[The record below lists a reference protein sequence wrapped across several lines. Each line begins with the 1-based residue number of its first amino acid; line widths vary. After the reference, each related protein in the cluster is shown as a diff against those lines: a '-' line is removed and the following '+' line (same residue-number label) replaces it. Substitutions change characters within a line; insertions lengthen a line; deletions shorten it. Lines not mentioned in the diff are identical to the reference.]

1 MKVLTIFLLARY
13 SFIFLIQNQHRM
25 HILLV
30 EDEPAVATMLNKG
43 LTEEGHTVTIAP
55 DGKIG
60 LQMATDN
67 PFSVIILDVMLPGI
81 NGIEICKQLRR
92 QKNHTP
98 VLMLTALSTT
108 ENVVTGLDAGA
119 DDYITKPFKFREL
132 SARLRSLSR
141 RGQSAGPVEAL
152 TLADLEMNLTAKTVR
167 RAGQDI
173 SLTSTEYRLLEYLL
187 KNKGRVVSRLDI
199 LENVWGID
207 FNMGTNV
214 VDVYVNYLRK
224 KIDKRGPVKLIQT
237 VIGMG
242 YVMKEPTT

>member
-1 MKVLTIFLLARY
+1 
-13 SFIFLIQNQHRM
+13 M

-43 LTEEGHTVTIAP
+43 LVEEGHTVTIAP

-60 LQMATDN
+60 LQMATDH
-67 PFSVIILDVMLPGI
+67 PFSIIILDVMLPGI
-81 NGIEICKQLRR
+81 NGIELCKQLRR

-98 VLMLTALSTT
+98 VLMLTALGTT

-132 SARLRSLSR
+132 SARLRSLLR
-141 RGQSAGPVEAL
+141 RGQASGPEETL
-152 TLADLEMNLTAKTVR
+152 KLADLEMNLTAKTVQ

-173 SLTSTEYRLLEYLL
+173 TLTSTEYRLLEYLL
-187 KNKGRVVSRLDI
+187 KNKGRVVSRLDM

-224 KIDKRGPVKLIQT
+224 KIDKTGSVKLIQT

-242 YVMKEPTT
+242 YVMKEPSI